1 MFIRNYIYIVTTDT
15 HFYTLWRE
23 GEREREKERGI
34 RSENREGC
42 FIRFYRRKRD
52 NDRISCRKNRESPNG
67 DNMKAIQEIGKLC
80 DGNFIDHILFF
91 FFFSLFPFFFVAA
104 EGQSLFST
112 VEFNIGN

>member
-1 MFIRNYIYIVTTDT
+1 
-15 HFYTLWRE
+15 
-23 GEREREKERGI
+23 
-34 RSENREGC
+34 
-42 FIRFYRRKRD
+42 
-52 NDRISCRKNRESPNG
+52 
-67 DNMKAIQEIGKLC
+67 MKAIQEIGKLC